1 MTNPFTLDHQI
12 MSHLLAYEGRE
23 SVNPTNVVTDE
34 EPEYSSS
41 SDDNSVRE
49 FVGVEEDSSEAEEF
63 IVRVSQDEYRYV

>member
-1 MTNPFTLDHQI
+1 

-23 SVNPTNVVTDE
+23 SVNPTNAVTDE

-63 IVRVSQDEYRYV
+63 IVRVSEDEYICIIALTIT